1 MTGVLRIVEDV
12 VWTEL
17 GNEVVILKPET
28 GIYFGLDKVGA
39 RIWTLIADGRRRE
52 EILQT
57 VATQYD
63 VPRDQVE
70 RDFDELITELS
81 NEGLIK
87 AAA

>member
-1 MTGVLRIVEDV
+1 
-12 VWTEL
+12 
-17 GNEVVILKPET
+17 
-28 GIYFGLDKVGA
+28 
-39 RIWTLIADGRRRE
+39 
-52 EILQT
+52 LQT